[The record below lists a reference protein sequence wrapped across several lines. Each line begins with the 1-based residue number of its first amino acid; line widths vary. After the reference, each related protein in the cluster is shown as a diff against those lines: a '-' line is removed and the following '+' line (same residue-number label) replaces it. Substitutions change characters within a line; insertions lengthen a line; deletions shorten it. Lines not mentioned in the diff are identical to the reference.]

1 IMANVAVGAWQE
13 QKANRVSEALEKM
26 GTSTAQVLR
35 AGQAVTIPANE
46 VVPGDVL
53 LLAPGDRV
61 AADARVIRAQ
71 GLEVDEAALTGESL
85 PVAKAPDAGSDANR
99 IVLDGSDITT
109 GTGRAVVVAVGRQ
122 TRMGATAAAL
132 STEETE
138 QSPLG
143 TRLSQ
148 LLRLI
153 LPISIGGGA
162 RVILSGVL
170 RGRSMASVIT
180 TGVILALT
188 GIPECLPLLTRVSE
202 AGVARRLASRNA
214 VVRRLSAIEALG
226 RVDVACAD
234 KTGTMTEGH
243 LTLNLVAGPDQEA
256 RLPGELPASLHSV
269 LLTGALA
276 SPRPDAP
283 DANAHPTDV

>member
-132 STEETE
+132 STEESE

-162 RVILSGVL
+162 RGAWAGGRGGGPRDWGVL
-170 RGRSMASVIT
+170 TWEIF
-180 TGVILALT
+180 ALT
-188 GIPECLPLLTRVSE
+188 CFAAGLPCVTSE
-202 AGVARRLASRNA
+202 RDRG
-214 VVRRLSAIEALG
+214 G
-226 RVDVACAD
+226 CA
-234 KTGTMTEGH
+234 
-243 LTLNLVAGPDQEA
+243 
-256 RLPGELPASLHSV
+256 
-269 LLTGALA
+269 
-276 SPRPDAP
+276 
-283 DANAHPTDV
+283 